1 MGQPINIVL
10 HIMWAVAIVILA
22 RDYHFVDPHLYHEV
36 YASGAR
42 EPLNL
47 AVQLGRLDLV
57 SLMIGA
63 FSVAI
68 AVATVVGFWFY
79 RGVVERTA
87 KEETSEI
94 LPDVL
99 AKHFRDDPSVIIEA
113 MKRNRE
119 VIRLAAEDE
128 EGEDFSAE
136 IAAAMD
142 GPDGGEEEDEKER
155 Q

>member
-1 MGQPINIVL
+1 VGQPINVLL
-10 HIMWAVAIVILA
+10 HIMWAVAIVVLA

-36 YASGAR
+36 YKSGAR

-68 AVATVVGFWFY
+68 AVATVLGFWFY
-79 RGVVERTA
+79 RSVVERTA
-87 KEETSEI
+87 KIETSEI

-99 AKHFRDDPSVIIEA
+99 AKHLRDEPGVIIEA

-119 VIRLAAEDE
+119 VLKLAAEEEDE
-128 EGEDFSAE
+128 GDDYYAE
-136 IAAAMD
+136 IAASMD
-142 GPDGGEEEDEKER
+142 GPNGPEEEDD
-155 Q
+155 